1 MQICSA
7 YNNGGYSMS
16 ITTELSAKVTSIVSY
31 LASLFTALG
40 SYANNM
46 DIGVLVGVGC
56 AVFTALVNWF
66 YKDRQRQRATLKS
79 EREAR
84 IQALQEQVLLKQLQ
98 HIEEERC
105 SHVIEDIEA
114 ESK

>member
-16 ITTELSAKVTSIVSY
+16 ITTELSGKVTSIVSY

-40 SYANNM
+40 SYANDM

-66 YKDRQRQRATLKS
+66 YQNRKSQRAALKS
-79 EREAR
+79 ERDAR

-105 SHVIEDIEA
+105 SHVLDDIH
-114 ESK
+114 KD

>member
-1 MQICSA
+1 LQICSA
-7 YNNGGYSMS
+7 YNNGGNNMS

-40 SYANNM
+40 SYANDM

-66 YKDRQRQRATLKS
+66 YQNRKSQRAALKS
-79 EREAR
+79 ERDAR

-105 SHVIEDIEA
+105 SHVLDDIH
-114 ESK
+114 KD